1 MCFLSTDFRGISSQ
15 AALRLLRYSTFR
27 LTTAPLHLRSAIFL
41 HIQDGLLSKEDEQ
54 LPFSGHVVGS
64 LKEFHFIQDFV
75 SGMFMGAQEVIVSY
89 PEGKVIVGTVDAVES
104 VCVSVRSF
112 ISTVQPF
119 DHLFERTVLCRYSVV
134 VGKSNDLSDGKSKIF
149 SILFG
154 EFHCSKRVGAVAIRN
169 ELKVFRQFC
178 ESAESHAHGED
189 TRTNARLSDT

>member
-1 MCFLSTDFRGISSQ
+1 
-15 AALRLLRYSTFR
+15 
-27 LTTAPLHLRSAIFL
+27 
-41 HIQDGLLSKEDEQ
+41 
-54 LPFSGHVVGS
+54 
-64 LKEFHFIQDFV
+64 
-75 SGMFMGAQEVIVSY
+75 MFMGAQEVIVSY

-119 DHLFERTVLCRYSVV
+119 DHLLKRTVLCRYSVV

-189 TRTNARLSDT
+189 TRTNAPVIGYLITENGSCGGIHDQPDIGFDPADLLYRSHQQ